1 MRIANKEASF
11 FDFKLFFTLLTLL
24 LTGLAAIYSVSF
36 ETGGLN
42 NFKRQII
49 FAVIALGVFWVCSRI
64 NYGTWE
70 NYAEVIYLIGLTLM
84 TLVLFL
90 GERKHGA
97 EGWFGI
103 ATFTLQPVEFM
114 KIGVILIG
122 AKYLSRLR
130 MDDRRPRH
138 IMVTGIYVLLPIL
151 LALRQPDFGSAA
163 VLAAIWALMILM
175 RGIKKRHAVT
185 LAVLTLVGFAVG
197 WFWLLQPFQKA
208 RIISFINP
216 ENDPSGSGYHVLQSM
231 TAIGSGG
238 IYGKGLGYGSQSQ
251 LHFLPEA
258 HTDFIYGVIAEELGL
273 VGVIILMGGFFI
285 LFLRIYKIA
294 QKSVDNFG
302 RFIIVGVMAFLFIQ
316 LLVNAG
322 MNIGMVPVTGL
333 PLPFVSYGGSAL
345 VTELFLLGMVF
356 NIYSVSSKSEGY
368 R

>member
-1 MRIANKEASF
+1 MRITNKEASF

-36 ETGGLN
+36 EAGGLN

-49 FAVIALGVFWVCSRI
+49 FAVIALCAFWIVSRI

-70 NYAEVIYLIGLTLM
+70 NYAETIYLFGLFLM
-84 TLVLFL
+84 VLVLFI
-90 GERKHGA
+90 GETKHGA
-97 EGWFGI
+97 EGWFGF

-114 KIGVILIG
+114 KVGVILIV

-130 MDDRRPRH
+130 MDDKRPRH
-138 IMVTGIYVLLPIL
+138 IMVTGIYVLFPII

-163 VLAAIWALMILM
+163 VLATIWFLMVLI
-175 RGIKKRHAVT
+175 RGIKKRHAISLAVFAVFT
-185 LAVLTLVGFAVG
+185 LAIG
-197 WFWLLQPFQKA
+197 WFWFLQPFQQA
-208 RIISFINP
+208 RITSFFNP

-238 IYGKGLGYGSQSQ
+238 LYGKGLGYGSQSQ

-273 VGVIILMGGFFI
+273 VGVMILMGGFFI

-294 QKSVDNFG
+294 VQSVDNFG
-302 RFIIVGVMAFLFIQ
+302 RLIIVGVMAFFFIQ

-322 MNIGMVPVTGL
+322 MNVGMVPVTGL

-345 VTELFLLGMVF
+345 VTELFLLGVVF
-356 NIYSVSSKSEGY
+356 NVYSVSSKSEGY